1 MISRDE
7 AIVSPSAMQYLEA
20 APGDDMLDA
29 LSTSTRQFK
38 KLLKKIPKKK
48 IDYAYAEGKWTI
60 REVLQHIID
69 AERVFSFR
77 ALWFSRHDVTP
88 LPPFDEN
95 SWAASSKAATRKWK
109 DLVEEF
115 FILRAAN
122 QLFFESLD
130 EEQLKAVGTSNNFQ
144 MNVGGLGFVCA
155 GHVAHHIRI
164 IKERY
169 LVKKQHIDL

>member
-1 MISRDE
+1 MISRQDV
-7 AIVSPSAMQYLEA
+7 IVADSAAKYFEA
-20 APGDDMLDA
+20 APEDDMLDA

-48 IDYAYAEGKWTI
+48 IDFAYAEGKWTI

-69 AERVFSFR
+69 AEKVFAFR
-77 ALWFSRHDVTP
+77 ALWFTRQDVSS
-88 LPPFDEN
+88 LPGFDEN
-95 SWAASSKAATRKWK
+95 SWAVTSKASSRKWK

-115 FILRAAN
+115 FTVRASN
-122 QLFFESLD
+122 QIFFESLD
-130 EEQLKAVGTSNNFQ
+130 DDQLKTIGIANSNQ

-155 GHVAHHIRI
+155 GHVMHHIRI

-169 LVKKQHIDL
+169 LTKK